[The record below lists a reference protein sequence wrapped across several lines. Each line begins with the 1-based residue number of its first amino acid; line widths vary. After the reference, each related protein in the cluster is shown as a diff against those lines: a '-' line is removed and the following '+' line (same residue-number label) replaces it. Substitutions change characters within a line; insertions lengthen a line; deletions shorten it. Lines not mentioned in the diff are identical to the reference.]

1 MNKINLDRY
10 CERVINTDKE
20 REDMWKEMVQ
30 DIEEEEQRL
39 EEEALHRSDSGKR
52 AAIELIDPAQD
63 KRQRLTV
70 LELEYQNPKTSPYYK
85 NIVEAYQW
93 TREFKP
99 MFGMPHNI
107 YLQLLAEWKSDH
119 NFQMWYS
126 HTDRLYEAPAELL
139 LLGSLRALKGSKNLS
154 FTDMGAVTEDKF
166 IDIMLLTRIKPCVH
180 LKFFHYFMAYG
191 SISLRTKYVVNCHRS
206 VTNVETYDFVQ
217 CLVKSGL
224 FGILDQKTKKRI
236 KDMQK
241 TIL

>member
-154 FTDMGAVTEDKF
+154 FTDMGAVTN
-166 IDIMLLTRIKPCVH
+166 L
-180 LKFFHYFMAYG
+180 
-191 SISLRTKYVVNCHRS
+191 SI
-206 VTNVETYDFVQ
+206 
-217 CLVKSGL
+217 
-224 FGILDQKTKKRI
+224 
-236 KDMQK
+236 
-241 TIL
+241 